1 MTQLRDILYSSNH
14 RQAHGFC
21 LELEQQ
27 SKASDE
33 LYYAFPLFLEM
44 LDSPNAFV
52 RVRGFRLLCAQAKWD
67 TDCLIEKNISRILNA
82 LEDEKPTNLR
92 QFLSVLPGLIQSK
105 PHLIPGVLEK
115 VRSLPLGRC
124 SGSMQPLLRR
134 DIQDFLSKTENA

>member
-44 LDSPNAFV
+44 LDSPTHLSGCGASV
-52 RVRGFRLLCAQAKWD
+52 CSAR
-67 TDCLIEKNISRILNA
+67 
-82 LEDEKPTNLR
+82 R
-92 QFLSVLPGLIQSK
+92 QNGI
-105 PHLIPGVLEK
+105 
-115 VRSLPLGRC
+115 R
-124 SGSMQPLLRR
+124 
-134 DIQDFLSKTENA
+134 TA